1 MMKRIGDWRLEDELN
16 RSDEPVVVLFTASG
30 TRRGQEL
37 RREVRTLARD
47 YFLTRFFEVDLGEN
61 PGLAARF
68 EIHRVPVLL
77 VFAGTNE
84 IHRHAGAD
92 PRAAL
97 VRALGRAPNPESD
110 APAGIDD

>member
-16 RSDEPVVVLFTASG
+16 RSDDPVVVLFTASG

-37 RREVRTLARD
+37 RRDVQALARD
-47 YFLTRFFEVDLGEN
+47 YFLTRFFEVDLSEN

-68 EIHRVPVLL
+68 EIQRVPILII
-77 VFAGTNE
+77 FAGTKE
-84 IHRHAGAD
+84 IFRHAGAD

-97 VRALGRAPNPESD
+97 VRALGRAPTPESD
-110 APAGIDD
+110 APAGIDE